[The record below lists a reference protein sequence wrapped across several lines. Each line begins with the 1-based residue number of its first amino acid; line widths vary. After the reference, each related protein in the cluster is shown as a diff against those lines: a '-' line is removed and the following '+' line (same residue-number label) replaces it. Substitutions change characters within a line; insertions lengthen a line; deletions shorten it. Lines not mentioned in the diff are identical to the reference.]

1 MITRRAGLMVLAA
14 VVVGMVV
21 VDLRLPPIPQP
32 LSYHQFADQRSWLG
46 IPNFGDVVSNIPF
59 AIVGLL
65 GLVFVLGSGQERLER
80 CFVDGRERAFYVILF
95 AGLVLTAFGSSYY
108 HLHPDNA
115 RLVWDR
121 LPMTIVFMSLIAALV
136 AERISLSAGLRL
148 LPVLLL
154 IGAGS
159 VMQWYWSEMRG
170 AGDLR
175 FYATV
180 QAFSVV
186 FLLVA
191 LLFSP
196 RYTRGADLVVVAGF
210 YVLAKALETY
220 DRQVF
225 RALHVVSGHTL
236 KHLAA
241 ACAGFWILRMLEKRR
256 PIAGSANQ

>member
-1 MITRRAGLMVLAA
+1 MVLAA